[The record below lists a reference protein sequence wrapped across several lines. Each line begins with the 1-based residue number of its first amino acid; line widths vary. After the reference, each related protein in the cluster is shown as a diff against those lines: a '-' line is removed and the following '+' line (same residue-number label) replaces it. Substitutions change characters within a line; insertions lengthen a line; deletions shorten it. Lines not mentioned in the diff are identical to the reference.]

1 MSSGG
6 SRRVQRVQR
15 DPKGSRGVLNN
26 CRCINKV
33 RRFPRGVEESREVRR
48 VGRNPHGSG
57 GARRGPKGVHKGP
70 EGSIGIRRG
79 PEGLE
84 GSGRV

>member
-1 MSSGG
+1 M
-6 SRRVQRVQR
+6 
-15 DPKGSRGVLNN
+15 
-26 CRCINKV
+26 
-33 RRFPRGVEESREVRR
+33 EESREVRR

-70 EGSIGIRRG
+70 EGSIGIRMG